1 MSKKKLKDGE
11 RQVKPFRLN
20 KSIVV
25 TIPRDFLEEP
35 TMLKQIL
42 VDKNNLLLRKV
53 SRNG

>member
-35 TMLKQIL
+35 TMLRQIL
-42 VDKNNLLLRKV
+42 IDKNNLLLKKV
-53 SRNG
+53 GKNE